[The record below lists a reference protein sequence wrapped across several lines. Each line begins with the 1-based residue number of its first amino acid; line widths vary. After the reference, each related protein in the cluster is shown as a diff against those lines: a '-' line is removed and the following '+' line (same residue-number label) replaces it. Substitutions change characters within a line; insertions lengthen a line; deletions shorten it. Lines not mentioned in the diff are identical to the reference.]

1 MGLFEVIATNQE
13 VVAVIVFVNAI
24 SITEGGSLVVLL
36 QLLKQL
42 IRLRRDVAWHVAV
55 CKRIPELDA
64 LDSRQ
69 VTTWVI
75 RGNNRSPF
83 RITYWYEWE
92 LPRMVRK
99 VGADVLFSL
108 TNYVPRR
115 RITTPSLLLVQNAG
129 HFSAR
134 FKELMEQK
142 YPGFFA
148 RLFWRAKS
156 RWVRQSVRRASLVTV
171 QTHALARAVIEETG
185 VADGRIIVVPH
196 GTGLNRTG
204 GPHKYPESGQ
214 WRIGYITNFGVQKN
228 FLVLFRAIKMLTG
241 RGHKI
246 RLVLTLRQDTDEYKW
261 VANDLL
267 TAGIDSCVE
276 NYGDIPQDQVEALYD
291 SLDLFVFPSLCESF
305 GFPMVEAMARGLPM
319 VVADV
324 PTNREVTGTAA
335 VVFDPN
341 DHEALGECLEALMKN
356 SEAYETAAS
365 RSLARATEFSWR
377 AAGEDTMNLL
387 ERIALRN
394 IVCSKAHT

>member
-1 MGLFEVIATNQE
+1 M
-13 VVAVIVFVNAI
+13 IVFVNAI

-36 QLLKQL
+36 RLLEQL
-42 IRLRRDVAWHVAV
+42 IGLRSDVAWHVAL
-55 CKRIPELDA
+55 CKRIPALDA
-64 LDSRQ
+64 LDSRRI
-69 VTTWVI
+69 TTWVI
-75 RGNNRSPF
+75 PWNGSSAIRVR
-83 RITYWYEWE
+83 YWYEWE
-92 LPRMVRK
+92 LPRLMRK

-108 TNYVPRR
+108 TNYLPRR
-115 RITTPSLLLVQNAG
+115 RVPTPSLLLVQHAG

-134 FKELMEQK
+134 FKELMGQK
-142 YPGFFA
+142 YPGFFPQ
-148 RLFWRAKS
+148 LFWRAKT
-156 RWVRQSVRRASLVTV
+156 RWVHQSVQCASLVTV
-171 QTHALARAVIEETG
+171 QTHALARVVVKETRVPEE
-185 VADGRIIVVPH
+185 RIIVVPH

-204 GPHKYPESGQ
+204 RPHKYPKSGQ
-214 WRIGYITNFGVQKN
+214 WRIGYITKFGVQKN
-228 FLVLFRAIKMLTG
+228 FLVLFRAIKMLTE

-246 RLVLTLRQDTDEYKW
+246 RLVLTLQQDIDEYKW

-335 VVFDPN
+335 VIFDPN

-356 SEAYETAAS
+356 SDAYESAAS

-377 AAGEDTMNLL
+377 AAGEGTMNCL
-387 ERIALRN
+387 ERIAFR
-394 IVCSKAHT
+394 KAGF